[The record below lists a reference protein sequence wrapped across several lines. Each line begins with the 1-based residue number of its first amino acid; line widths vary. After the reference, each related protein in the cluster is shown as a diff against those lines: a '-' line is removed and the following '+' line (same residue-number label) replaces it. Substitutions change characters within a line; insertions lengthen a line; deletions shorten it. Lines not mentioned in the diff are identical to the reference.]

1 MVFAKII
8 VDYTHIDGI
17 LIAKKRGFMKPAY
30 WAIIFVAAFSV
41 VAMAIVIPT
50 GHELLKQE
58 GNYYTIRNNTTK
70 EIDTYYIEGEPVTNG
85 WQTEILDDS
94 LAFVLVA
101 DLHMFLTED
110 LRAYDFIGD
119 GRRELVG
126 CDLINQNKIKFLEND
141 GQFNFSLVHSIDTPG
156 IV

>member
-17 LIAKKRGFMKPAY
+17 LIAKKRGFMKAAY

-58 GNYYTIRNNTTK
+58 GNYYTIRNNTTL
-70 EIDTYYIEGEPVTNG
+70 EIDRYYIESEPATNG
-85 WQTEILDDS
+85 WQAEILYDS
-94 LAFVLVA
+94 VIFRQVV
-101 DLHMFLTED
+101 
-110 LRAYDFIGD
+110 
-119 GRRELVG
+119 
-126 CDLINQNKIKFLEND
+126 
-141 GQFNFSLVHSIDTPG
+141 
-156 IV
+156 